1 MSATEEKGSI
11 HADQIEDLEGEKAR
25 SRNGHSPMMPASLA
39 ALSEVEYS
47 KVKRRALWKLDALIM
62 PCMVLMYIMNYL
74 DRQNIASAKLA
85 NIEQDLKMTDVQ
97 YQTCISILFVG
108 YILMQVPSN
117 LIVGKIKFPG
127 VYICV
132 SMALWG
138 VLSAC
143 TAAVHNFSGL
153 LASRFFLGFVEA
165 VFFPGALFYLSLFYS
180 KKQFALR
187 TAILYSGSQ
196 LGNAFGGLLAV
207 AILKLDGVHGLE
219 GWRWLFLVEGVATIG
234 LAIILVFILPNS
246 LKSISGFS
254 KIEHEFLMWNFEEDQ
269 GQQDNADE
277 VSARKGFI
285 MAVVDV
291 KTWLLMGILYSI
303 YIAGAVTNFFPS
315 VVATL
320 GYSRNKT
327 YGLTAPPYVLCVFAM
342 IFNGFHSDKKQERY
356 WHIVCPMAICMVA
369 NIIAV
374 ATLNTAARYVA
385 MMLMPGS
392 FYSAAVVVLSW
403 VTGSLSQP
411 SIKRASAIA
420 LINAICNTPNVWAS
434 YLYYSSPR
442 YLAAFLVNLA
452 SSVLAIILA
461 TLTRMYLQRQNDK
474 LDRGL
479 YISGKGPTPAQ
490 VAAGFRYVI

>member
-1 MSATEEKGSI
+1 MSAKEEKGSI
-11 HADQIEDLEGEKAR
+11 HSDQIEDLEGEKAR

-47 KVKRRALWKLDALIM
+47 NAKRRALWKLDARIM

-74 DRQNIASAKLA
+74 DRQNIAAAKLA

-117 LIVGKIKFPG
+117 LIVGKIKWPG

-196 LGNAFGGLLAV
+196 LGNAFGGLFAV

-234 LAIILVFILPNS
+234 LAVILVFILPNS

-254 KIEHEFLMWNFEEDQ
+254 KIEHEFLLWNFEEDQ

-342 IFNGFHSDKKQERY
+342 IFNGFHSDKVFKLA
-356 WHIVCPMAICMVA
+356 H
-369 NIIAV
+369 
-374 ATLNTAARYVA
+374 TLSCTY
-385 MMLMPGS
+385 
-392 FYSAAVVVLSW
+392 
-403 VTGSLSQP
+403 
-411 SIKRASAIA
+411 
-420 LINAICNTPNVWAS
+420 
-434 YLYYSSPR
+434 
-442 YLAAFLVNLA
+442 
-452 SSVLAIILA
+452 
-461 TLTRMYLQRQNDK
+461 
-474 LDRGL
+474 
-479 YISGKGPTPAQ
+479 
-490 VAAGFRYVI
+490 